1 MKTARLSP
9 GIVAAVGI
17 VFCLLA
23 IGLIGWFL
31 IKPTLERLDA
41 QKAIYAQNYPDST
54 DIAQKNALK
63 QVRLAQ
69 VKVAQIKTQWNIDQV
84 RYMPPYNVANRQLA
98 VRQLTYELGQS
109 LGPDLERQFKSGGVT
124 NTTSVTLPPPP
135 VSPNDISAAPLVI
148 PLGPITVGGDFRR
161 ILTHFYNWRYFNRL
175 VLVDSLN
182 LDGNSPYMTGTY
194 TATVIIFPQNDD
206 KLPAPIAKAGGG
218 AAGTTPG
225 GYPGSAGGSGY
236 PGGSS
241 GPPPP
246 PNAAGGR
253 PR

>member
-23 IGLIGWFL
+23 VGLIGWFL
-31 IKPTLERLDA
+31 IKPTLESTDA
-41 QKAIYAQNYPDST
+41 QQAVLTANYDDST
-54 DIAQKNALK
+54 PMAQAAALK

-69 VKVAQIKTQWNIDQV
+69 VKVAQIKTQWNIDQA

-98 VRQLTYELGQS
+98 VRQLTYELGQY
-109 LGPDLERQFKSGGVT
+109 LGPDLERQFKSGGVI
-124 NTTSVTLPPPP
+124 NTTNVALPPPP

-148 PLGPITVGGDFRR
+148 PLGPVTVGGDFRR

-218 AAGTTPG
+218 AAAGTTPG
-225 GYPGSAGGSGY
+225 GYPGGG
-236 PGGSS
+236 PGG
-241 GPPPP
+241 GL
-246 PNAAGGR
+246 GGR
-253 PR
+253 PGQGRLPPSQRPL